1 MFINADFFHRFD
13 EKAARTNVII
23 HRLSTSILV
32 FFIMYSGSMEINDPA
47 NLSGAVHRGNL
58 ESAEVKRAS
67 SASSEDSTAIPLG
80 PTAKKTSPRLDR

>member
-1 MFINADFFHRFD
+1 
-13 EKAARTNVII
+13 
-23 HRLSTSILV
+23 
-32 FFIMYSGSMEINDPA
+32 MYSGSMEINDPA